1 MSIYREQQD
10 KLLLELAS
18 EHAIN
23 EQWVKE
29 LMHLV
34 VQKYPPSN
42 LFGNKK
48 KLMRDVQGVIEQ
60 AMIVEKTGKE

>member
-48 KLMRDVQGVIEQ
+48 IDARCPRSN
-60 AMIVEKTGKE
+60 